1 MLASD
6 TEVLRFETSMHQ
18 ILKLH
23 VATAQGTI
31 HGEPARAA
39 GLFWGKRADTVYK
52 SATAHGNSGEK
63 RVYSPKT
70 DTPILFLR
78 ASYNTCRS
86 VTALYT
92 YELSLISARKII
104 CSMLAFYQKDGRIA
118 GNDSVICS

>member
-39 GLFWGKRADTVYK
+39 GLF
-52 SATAHGNSGEK
+52 
-63 RVYSPKT
+63 
-70 DTPILFLR
+70 
-78 ASYNTCRS
+78 
-86 VTALYT
+86 
-92 YELSLISARKII
+92 
-104 CSMLAFYQKDGRIA
+104 
-118 GNDSVICS
+118 